1 MQSLVD
7 QIGAQFAKVA
17 SVELWVVLK
26 ALGVLV
32 VGWLVALGA
41 AALVRTGLKRTTLD
55 NRLAAW
61 VAGEK
66 AKGLEVERW
75 VAQVVYY
82 VILIFVLVAFFNT
95 LNLTL
100 VSQPLQSLLDK
111 VVGYIPNLAVAAAL
125 LLGAWAVATGLRRV
139 VGGALDIARID
150 ERLGG
155 QAGLAEAE
163 RLPLSQ
169 TLADTIYWLVFL
181 LFLPAILESL
191 SLEGLL
197 APVQSIVDRVLSYL
211 PNVLAA
217 GIIVAAGWFIAR
229 IVQRIV
235 TNLLAAVGTDRLGD
249 RIGLSQTLG
258 ARKLSGLIG
267 LLVYVLILIP
277 VVIQSL
283 NALSLD
289 AITRPATDMLGR
301 VMDAIPAIFAAGLLL
316 TLAYVAGRL
325 VAGLIANLLAGAGFN
340 GVLSRIG
347 LAGGAV
353 QQEGPRSPSAVVG
366 TLVLVAVMLFASIEA
381 GRLLGFD
388 SFAALLSGFV
398 VFAGQ
403 VILGLIVFGVGL
415 YLANLAAT
423 AVQASGAP
431 QAGLLAAAARVSILV
446 LAGAIALRQMGLA
459 NEIIQLAFGL
469 LLGAVAVA
477 VALAFGLGGRDVAG
491 RQIEGWVESMR
502 SRKAGA

>member
-1 MQSLVD
+1 MQSLID
-7 QIGAQFAKVA
+7 QVGGQFAQVA
-17 SVELWVVLK
+17 SVELWQVLK

-41 AALVRTGLKRTTLD
+41 AALVRGALKRTTID
-55 NRLAAW
+55 NRLATW
-61 VAGEK
+61 VAGDK
-66 AKGLEVERW
+66 AKGIEVERW
-75 VAQVVYY
+75 AQRLVYY
-82 VILIFVLVAFFNT
+82 LILIFVLVAFFNT

-100 VSQPLQSLLDK
+100 VSQPLQGLLDK

-125 LLGAWAVATGLRRV
+125 LLGAWALATGLRRV
-139 VGGALDIARID
+139 VGGALDLAKID
-150 ERLGG
+150 ERLSGK
-155 QAGLAEAE
+155 AGLADAA
-163 RLPLSQ
+163 RPPLSK

-191 SLEGLL
+191 SLQGLL
-197 APVQSIVDRVLSYL
+197 APVQGIVDRVLSYL

-235 TNLLAAVGTDRLGD
+235 TNLLAAVGTDRVGD
-249 RIGLSQTLG
+249 RVGLSQTLG
-258 ARKLSGLIG
+258 ERKLSGLIG
-267 LLVYVLILIP
+267 LLVYVLILVP

-283 NALSLD
+283 NALSLE
-289 AITRPATDMLGR
+289 AITRPATNMLGR
-301 VMDAIPAIFAAGLLL
+301 MMDAIPAIFAAGLLL
-316 TLAYVAGRL
+316 TLAYLAGRL
-325 VAGLIANLLAGAGFN
+325 VAGLIANILAGAGFN
-340 GVLSRIG
+340 NVLSRIG
-347 LAGGAV
+347 FAGASAREGA
-353 QQEGPRSPSAVVG
+353 RSPSAIVA

-388 SFAALLSGFV
+388 AFAALLSGFV

-403 VILGLIVFGVGL
+403 VILGLVVFGVGL
-415 YLANLAAT
+415 YLANLAAAT
-423 AVQASGAP
+423 VQASGAA
-431 QAGLLAAAARVSILV
+431 QAGLLAMAARVSIVV

-469 LLGAVAVA
+469 LLGAVAVS
-477 VALAFGLGGRDVAG
+477 VALAFGLGGRDVAA
-491 RQIEGWVESMR
+491 RQVEGWVESRR